1 MRKVFLIVF
10 GFNFLAFSTYA
21 QTDST
26 KVNITKERSFLSKQ
40 VVSLGLIST
49 GALLNIGE
57 IKYEIQDHIPN
68 TNNDYDDYLQY
79 VPMAQLYLFDAL
91 GFEHQNTVF
100 DQTKYLLIS
109 QAISA
114 GTVHLLKQITH
125 VERPTGADFSF
136 PSGHTTNA
144 FVGATLLYHE
154 FKDTEPLLAWSG
166 YLFATTTGALRL
178 TNNAHWLPDVLAGA
192 GIAIL
197 TTNLVYYFKPFQS
210 FQPFQKKKGLSIT
223 PVIAPGNLAIQCRF

>member
-1 MRKVFLIVF
+1 MKRIAIVLIFSVFVSFISF
-10 GFNFLAFSTYA
+10 A

-26 KVNITKERSFLSKQ
+26 KVRVNKERFSLSKQ
-40 VVSLGLIST
+40 VVPLSLITT

-57 IKYEIQDHIPN
+57 IKYVIQDHIPN

-79 VPMAQLYLFDAL
+79 VPMTQIYLFDAF

-114 GTVHLLKQITH
+114 GTVHLLKHITH

-144 FVGATLLYHE
+144 FVGATVLYNE

-166 YLFATTTGALRL
+166 YLFATATGALRL

-192 GIAIL
+192 GIGIL
-197 TTNLVYYFKPFQS
+197 SANLVYYFKPLQN
-210 FQPFQKKKGLSIT
+210 FQPFKKKKDLSIT
-223 PVIAPGNLAIQCRF
+223 TVIAPGTLAIQCRF